1 MNRPSGCVLSAGDI
15 SKLGNIGA
23 VEWNAF
29 EQVAAE
35 IRLGSE
41 SAALHISHQW
51 RGSSIWTQNISA
63 TESICGVYNI
73 VKDATHSYDR

>member
-15 SKLGNIGA
+15 SKLGIISA
-23 VEWNAF
+23 VEWNAL

-41 SAALHISHQW
+41 SAALHISH
-51 RGSSIWTQNISA
+51 ISGEA
-63 TESICGVYNI
+63 AVYGHKTSVLQSQYVASTI
-73 VKDATHSYDR
+73 L